1 MAGHSSSVAQNGNI
15 VQAVHAGV
23 NFAFVNFKSGG
34 SNTPF
39 SSSVSDTINVLNLP
53 RNARV
58 IAAWIGGAT
67 VDGNRGFT
75 LGDPGSATRY
85 GGPFT
90 ISATT
95 RQQIPMDAPMGFVF
109 SVSDDQNSYPLTLT
123 LQNATSVSGSL
134 SIHVGVQWIKV

>member
-15 VQAVHAGV
+15 VQAVHAGA

-34 SNTPF
+34 TNTPF
-39 SSSVSDTINVLNLP
+39 SRSVSDTINVFNLP
-53 RNARV
+53 RGAQI
-58 IAAWIGGAT
+58 IAAWLGGAT
-67 VDGNRGFT
+67 VDGNAGFT

-95 RQQIPMDAPMGFVF
+95 RQAIPMDAPVGFVY

-123 LQNATSVSGSL
+123 LLNTTSASGSL
-134 SIHVGVQWIKV
+134 SIHVGLLWKKV